1 VFLTMSV
8 TPIPCKVRLRL
19 SWIGGST
26 WTCSACREQ
35 REVNFMVLIGRAGEE
50 ADLCR
55 EHIAR
60 RSPSAYDAGLISI
73 GRLIFIGIAGA
84 GDARRAVRLAA

>member
-1 VFLTMSV
+1 
-8 TPIPCKVRLRL
+8 
-19 SWIGGST
+19 
-26 WTCSACREQ
+26 
-35 REVNFMVLIGRAGEE
+35 MVLIGRAGEE